1 MAIKRKSNS
10 VFKSQSRFDG
20 VYQKLPAKTASYLIT
35 DAIKAYFNNIRKYP
49 LLTADDE
56 KVLSERIGKG
66 DKAARRKM
74 IEANLRLVVNISKRY
89 INRGLP
95 FQDLIEEGNIGLIKA
110 VERFK
115 HAKGCKFST
124 YSTYWIRQSVE
135 RAILNQ
141 ADVVRLPI
149 HVSNDIFKMVKV
161 ETELRRKYNRE
172 PSTTELAAN
181 MGISGRYLKKLSIIT
196 RKSLSMDT
204 ALHDNT
210 DETLLDRLEDEKA
223 LSPVD
228 SISAEMKTEELKK
241 WLSVLD
247 AKENKIIRLR
257 FGINSE
263 PETLEDI
270 GKKLGVTRERIRQ
283 IETRALVKLKKYM
296 YDRNIT
302 SSDLI

>member
-1 MAIKRKSNS
+1 MAMKKKTNS
-10 VFKSQSRFDG
+10 VLRSQKPFAG
-20 VYQKLPAKTASYLIT
+20 VYQKLSAKTSSYVFT
-35 DAIKAYFNNIRKYP
+35 DAIKAYFDNIRKYP

-56 KVLSERIGKG
+56 KTLSERIGRG

-74 IEANLRLVVNISKRY
+74 IEGNLRLVVNISKRY
-89 INRGLP
+89 MGRGLP

-141 ADVVRLPI
+141 ADIVRLPI
-149 HVSNDIFKMVKV
+149 HVSNDIFKMTKV
-161 ETELRRKYNRE
+161 ETEFRRKHNRE
-172 PSTTELAAN
+172 PSTTELAAD

-196 RKSLSMDT
+196 RKSHSMDT

-241 WLSVLD
+241 WLSILD
-247 AKENKIIRLR
+247 SKENKIIRLR

-296 YDRNIT
+296 YERNIT

>member
-1 MAIKRKSNS
+1 MVINRKSNS
-10 VFKSQSRFDG
+10 ALKSQNRFVG
-20 VYQKLPAKTASYLIT
+20 VYRKLSAKAASYPIT
-35 DAIKAYFNNIRKYP
+35 DTIKAYFDSIRKYP

-56 KVLSERIGKG
+56 KILSKRIGRG
-66 DKAARRKM
+66 DKAARRTM

-89 INRGLP
+89 MGRGLP

-149 HVSNDIFKMVKV
+149 HVSNDIFKMGKV
-161 ETELRRKYNRE
+161 ETEFRRKYNRE

-196 RKSLSMDT
+196 RKSLSMNT
-204 ALHDNT
+204 AFNDDT

-223 LSPVD
+223 ISPVD
-228 SISAEMKTEELKK
+228 SISAEMKTRELKK
-241 WLSVLD
+241 WLSILD
-247 AKENKIIRLR
+247 AKENKIIKLR

-296 YDRNIT
+296 FERNIT

>member
-1 MAIKRKSNS
+1 MAIKRKNNPAL
-10 VFKSQSRFDG
+10 KSQNRFAG
-20 VYQKLPAKTASYLIT
+20 VYRKLSAKTSSYAFT
-35 DAIKAYFNNIRKYP
+35 DAIKAYFDNIRKYP
-49 LLTADDE
+49 LLTAEDE
-56 KVLSERIGKG
+56 KTLSERIGKG

-89 INRGLP
+89 MGRGLP

-141 ADVVRLPI
+141 ADIVRLPI
-149 HVSNDIFKMVKV
+149 HVSNDIFKMTKV
-161 ETELRRKYNRE
+161 GTEFRKKHNRE
-172 PSTTELAAN
+172 PSTTELAAD

-210 DETLLDRLEDEKA
+210 DETLLDRLEDENA

-241 WLSVLD
+241 WLSILD

-296 YDRNIT
+296 FERNIT